1 MEIIALLSS
10 VSFFKCLFS
19 LIESSLYISTFFIH
33 MNIVFCY
40 DLSYQSIIFYIISI
54 IIKVKYKYYIF

>member
-10 VSFFKCLFS
+10 VSFFKCLFF

-40 DLSYQSIIFYIISI
+40 DSSYQSIIFYIISI